1 MRTIQ
6 PEQMKLGEVAVSKIN
21 LDEKSRDEIPKML
34 LGLRHI
40 YCTPEI
46 REQVFGILE
55 TIIPRKTSK
64 NNGRLGMDLWN
75 ILVLGTIRLNCD
87 WDYDKLREMADNH
100 RTLRQMLGHGID
112 EEGKRYP
119 LQTLKDNVSL
129 LTPEVLD
136 RINQLVVHSGHKLIR
151 NKKKDEVLR
160 GRCDSFVVETNVH
173 YPTDINL
180 LFDAVRKVIK
190 LISGVCSEVGLT
202 TWRQGHYNLR
212 TVKRSYRSLQ
222 KLKHSTSRDADKK
235 AKAEQRIVQAHQEY
249 VALAQG
255 FADKAETTLTEIRST
270 GPDLKTEAVLQ
281 SIEGYIKHAR
291 RQMDQITRRVVSGE
305 RIPHEEKV
313 FSIFEPHTEWISK
326 GKAGVPQELG
336 VRVGI
341 VEDQYQFILHYRV
354 MEHETDDKVAVPM
367 IRATRES
374 FPEFKMCSFDK
385 GYHSP
390 ANKVA
395 LAEML
400 NQVILPKKGKLSKTE
415 KAAESSDE
423 FVRMRH
429 RHSAVESAINAL
441 EYHGLD
447 RCPDHGIYGFKRYV
461 GLAVLSRNLQRLGHI
476 IQQKELKR
484 QARREKSN
492 LRAA

>member
-151 NKKKDEVLR
+151 NKKKTKFCV
-160 GRCDSFVVETNVH
+160 
-173 YPTDINL
+173 
-180 LFDAVRKVIK
+180 AVA
-190 LISGVCSEVGLT
+190 
-202 TWRQGHYNLR
+202 
-212 TVKRSYRSLQ
+212 TVSWL
-222 KLKHSTSRDADKK
+222 
-235 AKAEQRIVQAHQEY
+235 
-249 VALAQG
+249 
-255 FADKAETTLTEIRST
+255 
-270 GPDLKTEAVLQ
+270 
-281 SIEGYIKHAR
+281 
-291 RQMDQITRRVVSGE
+291 RQMCIIRRTSTC
-305 RIPHEEKV
+305 
-313 FSIFEPHTEWISK
+313 FLTQC
-326 GKAGVPQELG
+326 GK
-336 VRVGI
+336 
-341 VEDQYQFILHYRV
+341 
-354 MEHETDDKVAVPM
+354 
-367 IRATRES
+367 
-374 FPEFKMCSFDK
+374 
-385 GYHSP
+385 
-390 ANKVA
+390 
-395 LAEML
+395 
-400 NQVILPKKGKLSKTE
+400 
-415 KAAESSDE
+415 
-423 FVRMRH
+423 
-429 RHSAVESAINAL
+429 
-441 EYHGLD
+441 
-447 RCPDHGIYGFKRYV
+447 
-461 GLAVLSRNLQRLGHI
+461 
-476 IQQKELKR
+476 
-484 QARREKSN
+484 
-492 LRAA
+492 